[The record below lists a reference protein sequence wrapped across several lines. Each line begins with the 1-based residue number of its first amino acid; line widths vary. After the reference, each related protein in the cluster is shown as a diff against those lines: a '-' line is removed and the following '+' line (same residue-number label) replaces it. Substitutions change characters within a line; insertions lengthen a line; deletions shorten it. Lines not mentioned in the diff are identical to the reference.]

1 MTYQTA
7 YKLLVAAYKSAKG
20 IMPEGIDLLKLKMK
34 ARQKVIDS
42 TKGKILQFPKERITD
57 WTKAR
62 PQPPKIEMKDGI
74 QTTRGLGDLFK
85 RQMEKI
91 GQKAKQESKPKS
103 KKLEDAMESFFG
115 FKPRRETE
123 AEMLK
128 RMNRQN
134 KESVARLKEKKEKFL
149 GEKLKDYDGDPD
161 AMAGGGKVKK
171 PFRSKVVDF
180 LGGPSVV
187 GAELGLSGLLEV
199 YNLLGMPLMKDG
211 GKVKK
216 KRKHDDNIDEE
227 DIGEGKSKERFLNKM
242 PRPRNYPNLSEEEI
256 ILDKMPRPK
265 RSDGIISLANGG
277 LTNIS
282 DTYDNNPTLQAQYPN
297 KQDYLDLFAQQT
309 TTTTPQTNTATQST
323 TSTIAPINPI
333 KPIIPLPQDSG
344 DSGGGILNNIGRTNM
359 NQPNAMGG
367 KEPGIVAALQRT
379 LGDVKTAGKEIYSL
393 LSPMQMAKR
402 TMDSINNMRAKQA
415 AEIIEQI
422 RREEEA
428 RLQAQLNRPRVPGGT
443 IDSGNQGSGGYG
455 GTGGE
460 GPSAVGSSGML
471 GGGV

>member
-1 MTYQTA
+1 MGYLQALNLLIRTYKAT
-7 YKLLVAAYKSAKG
+7 KG
-20 IMPEGIDLLKLKMK
+20 YLPKGLDMLKLKMK

-42 TKGKILQFPKERITD
+42 KKVIKFPQGGKDKINPFEPRPKFPKNKEG
-57 WTKAR
+57 
-62 PQPPKIEMKDGI
+62 IEKLI
-74 QTTRGLGDLFK
+74 KKGDV
-85 RQMEKI
+85 KI
-91 GQKAKQESKPKS
+91 GQAPKTTKRKPAVDPKLTQEENIKRIMAENKASAKRLQEKMNKP
-103 KKLEDAMESFFG
+103 
-115 FKPRRETE
+115 
-123 AEMLK
+123 
-128 RMNRQN
+128 
-134 KESVARLKEKKEKFL
+134 EKTL
-149 GEKLKDYDGDPD
+149 GEKLKDYKGDPD
-161 AMAGGGKVKK
+161 A
-171 PFRSKVVDF
+171 
-180 LGGPSVV
+180 
-187 GAELGLSGLLEV
+187 
-199 YNLLGMPLMKDG
+199 MKDG
-211 GKVKK
+211 GKVKRRK
-216 KRKHDDNIDEE
+216 K
-227 DIGEGKSKERFLNKM
+227 GE
-242 PRPRNYPNLSEEEI
+242 PADQVIEEETQTEYF
-256 ILDKMPRPK
+256 LDKMPRPK
-265 RSDGIISLANGG
+265 RSDGIMELAVGG
-277 LTNIS
+277 MTNIS
-282 DTYDNNPTLQAQYPN
+282 DTYDNNPTLQSQYPN
-297 KQDYLDLFAQQT
+297 KQDYLDMFAQQT
-309 TTTTPQTNTATQST
+309 TTTTPEVAAIPETT